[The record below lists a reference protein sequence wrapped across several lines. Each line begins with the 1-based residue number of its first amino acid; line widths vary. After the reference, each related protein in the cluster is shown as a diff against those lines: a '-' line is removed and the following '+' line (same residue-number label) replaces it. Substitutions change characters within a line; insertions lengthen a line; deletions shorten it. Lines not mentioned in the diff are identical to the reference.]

1 MKVQLLTSVFA
12 FAALAQ
18 DGYEGELLPPS
29 YRDAALLRDMM
40 SNSDLPPRLQR
51 EALLASLRR
60 IADPDPESLIPPFPE
75 DQTTLAPMFV
85 GEEEESLIAP
95 SVPSFRR
102 TDELEAPGAPVQLE
116 EKVDGPAPTPDGADA
131 LPAPAPEAG
140 DELPVP
146 SPDEL
151 VAPSGDELP
160 APSGDELPA
169 PSGDELPAP
178 LGDELPAPTMA
189 RDNEL
194 PAPTPSRRDPGPAPM
209 FWEPEVEEMVA
220 PVKEME
226 LLSFEDFELPAPM
239 KMEML
244 KPLSLENVATK
255 ATKAPIAANRYARAF
270 SG

>member
-1 MKVQLLTSVFA
+1 
-12 FAALAQ
+12 
-18 DGYEGELLPPS
+18 
-29 YRDAALLRDMM
+29 MM

-60 IADPDPESLIPPFPE
+60 IADPEPESLIPPFPE

-85 GEEEESLIAP
+85 GEEEDSLIAP

-140 DELPVP
+140 NEPPVP
-146 SPDEL
+146 SADEL
-151 VAPSGDELP
+151 IAPSGDELP

-169 PSGDELPAP
+169 PIARRNELPVPLEASGDELPAP
-178 LGDELPAPTMA
+178 FGE
-189 RDNEL
+189 EL

-220 PVKEME
+220 PPKPME
-226 LLSFEDFELPAPM
+226 LMSFEDFEFPAPM
-239 KMEML
+239 KMEAL
-244 KPLSLENVATK
+244 KPLSLENAAAK
-255 ATKAPIAANRYARAF
+255 KTKAPIAANRYARAF